1 MKQNLD
7 CNLRRNWTKPF
18 CARQFTFK
26 SPKLLARS
34 CYCTGPSEKLKVKQP
49 IFDRATLS
57 DNNKRDFATKE
68 DLIDRNRY
76 FLFYRLYLIILLISL
91 IINESGFFLSRN
103 VHIRNIFC
111 KIWVFVFEISSFSL
125 SGCFPYLLVR
135 WHVTSK
141 AQLSTYIL

>member
-1 MKQNLD
+1 MIAIFEEIEQNHFVHV
-7 CNLRRNWTKPF
+7 NLHSNLQSSWLEV
-18 CARQFTFK
+18 AIVQV
-26 SPKLLARS
+26 
-34 CYCTGPSEKLKVKQP
+34 PSEKLKVTQP

-91 IINESGFFLSRN
+91 IINELGFFLSRN